1 MSASRETIFAALFDV
16 LQNAYP
22 WVTCSRRLEN
32 IQDLSPNVF
41 PAAYQ
46 LQGNQ
51 ALKYQGVTPTVGTW
65 DATWLLYSYSDDPRV
80 APSTPLNAMVD
91 AVLAAL
97 KPNDG
102 PVLRNTLGGLVEYA
116 AAEGNIEIFEGVLGD
131 RALAIVP
138 IKILVPGF

>member
-1 MSASRETIFAALFDV
+1 MSASRESIYAALFDV

-22 WVTCSRRLEN
+22 WVTCSRRLKSIESLN
-32 IQDLSPNVF
+32 APDF

-51 ALKYQGVTPTVGTW
+51 VLKYQGDVPTVGTW
-65 DATWLLYSYSDDPRV
+65 DASWLLYSYSDDPNV
-80 APSTPLNAMVD
+80 APSTPLNVMVD
-91 AVLAAL
+91 AALAAL
-97 KPNDG
+97 KPADG
-102 PVLRNTLGGLVEYA
+102 PIARNTLGGKVEYA